1 VAKEGAPEM
10 TKLKDVARRARVSE
24 ATASLVLNRKKGVK
38 PETRERVLTAAQ
50 ALGYTPNSIA
60 RGLATRRTHSI
71 GLVVTDIE
79 NPFFGSV
86 TRFVDEAIL
95 ARAYTLVLSVSN
107 DDPDMER
114 RIISY
119 FIGKRVEGVIIVPT
133 ISRPE
138 SLPYVEDLERHG
150 IPFVFSTVFHPGV
163 EADCVMTDLRKGS
176 YLLARYLLGLGH
188 RRVLFLASNDRAAPV
203 SRLRI
208 EGLEKACREA
218 GVPSDRLRVV
228 ECGRTNFSCGYSST
242 RAVLEEERPDAI
254 IAINDIMA
262 LGAERAVRE
271 RGLRIP
277 EDVSV
282 CGYDDV
288 IFSRIAEVPLT
299 TVRQDVKRICEKTV
313 DVLFSRITGKRTAT
327 AVHRIRPEL
336 VIRTSTGPRGESRR
350 GRKGAT

>member
-1 VAKEGAPEM
+1 M
-10 TKLKDVARRARVSE
+10 IKLKDVAQKARVSE
-24 ATASLVLNRKKGVK
+24 ATASLVLNCKKGVNTK
-38 PETRERVLTAAQ
+38 TRERVLTAAQ
-50 ALGYTPNSIA
+50 ALGYTPNTIA
-60 RGLATRRTHSI
+60 RGLATRRTRSI

-95 ARAYTLVLSVSN
+95 ARGYTLVLSVSN
-107 DDPDMER
+107 DDPDLEG

-133 ISRPE
+133 ISQRE
-138 SLPYVEDLERHG
+138 SFPYFADLERHK
-150 IPFVFSTVFHPGV
+150 IPFVFSTAFYPGV
-163 EADCVMTDLRKGS
+163 EGDCVMSDLRKGA
-176 YLLARYLLGLGH
+176 YLLARYILGLGH
-188 RRVLFLASNDRAAPV
+188 RSVLFLVSDDRAAPV

-208 EGLEKACREA
+208 EGLEKAFREA
-218 GVPSDRLRVV
+218 SLPMDRLQIVQ
-228 ECGRTNFSCGYSST
+228 CARTNFSAAYSCT
-242 RAVLEEERPDAI
+242 RDALDKGRPDAI

-277 EDVSV
+277 ADVSV

-299 TVRQDVKRICEKTV
+299 TVRQDIKRLCEKTV
-313 DVLFSRITGKRTAT
+313 DVLFSRISGERTAT
-327 AVHRIRPEL
+327 SLHRVQPEL
-336 VIRTSTGPRGESRR
+336 VIRTSTGPRIGARS
-350 GRKGAT
+350 GARKRPGKERHEEI